1 MRSFDT
7 VITAA
12 TVVPT
17 LCAYHLFLFPLLL
30 LPHIIAFMLF
40 VISSLGI
47 SLYILGV
54 LFFKY
59 TLLLGYL
66 C

>member
-1 MRSFDT
+1 MRSFNT

-17 LCAYHLFLFPLLL
+17 FSFPPSYLLL
-30 LPHIIAFMLF
+30 LPHIIVFMLF

-54 LFFKY
+54 HFFKY
-59 TLLLGYL
+59 TLSLRHF